1 MSDSSTRIE
10 LEQPAVAAG
19 AADQPLELILARNL
33 ISIISLAAILVDS
46 EGKIVFY
53 NDAAGELVGSPFEEI
68 GTMSQ
73 EQWNARYGPLDE
85 NGNQLPADELP
96 LRIAVREGRP
106 AYARFRIRVES
117 GLIEVEAGALPLL
130 GPAGYQGAIVVFWT
144 PGEDGAGPG

>member
-1 MSDSSTRIE
+1 MSDSSTRTE
-10 LEQPAVAAG
+10 FHEPAPAG
-19 AADQPLELILARNL
+19 IADQPLELILARNL

-73 EQWNARYGPLDE
+73 DQWNARYGPLDE
-85 NGNQLPADELP
+85 NGEQLPADELP

-106 AYARFRIRVES
+106 AYARFRIRGER

-130 GPAGYQGAIVVFWT
+130 GPAGYNGAIVVFWA
-144 PGEDGAGPG
+144 PGEAGAGAG